1 MWLQLSYG
9 AVDWETKE
17 EMNDVWF
24 VNVIY
29 LYSPLQQSISVYQSA
44 LQQIINK
51 ENMICDVHSFV
62 MKSQLISGLRFL

>member
-1 MWLQLSYG
+1 MVGQLEHSAGYCICLYY
-9 AVDWETKE
+9 
-17 EMNDVWF
+17 

-51 ENMICDVHSFV
+51 ENN
-62 MKSQLISGLRFL
+62 K